1 MYGYESVNSK
11 INICSFSRFFIVREI
26 PTLGRKILLLTVSSI
41 ITLLVAEIMLQLFWT
56 NSYENTGADTILKL
70 RINHHN
76 LNLTLD
82 RSKIDQNVPFVSVRT
97 NSRGY
102 IEPTIRFEPPDYT
115 IAFLGGSTT
124 ACAAVQEELRFP
136 ALVSKLLEERGLKVN
151 TLNAGRAG
159 GTLHDSINILLNHVV
174 QDHPDVIVV
183 MHALND
189 TALIRTDNYKSRMG
203 HEVSLTDVVKYL
215 AQLGS
220 IHSSLIGLVRK
231 AVITTGNISPD
242 PDQYINRP
250 QTIDS
255 EPFRARLNIFVEMC
269 RAFGIKPVLLTQP
282 FSPMIKNDL
291 TPDWMNPT
299 ALTAFNQVIRE
310 VVDKKNAH
318 LVDLAAYI
326 AEKGVTKDEVRKI
339 FYDGIH
345 VTDYGSRI
353 YAIYLADRLYEIL
366 TTETTYKAKQ

>member
-1 MYGYESVNSK
+1 M
-11 INICSFSRFFIVREI
+11 
-26 PTLGRKILLLTVSSI
+26 LGRNIMLLTVSSI
-41 ITLLVAEIMLQLFWT
+41 IMLLVAEIVLKVFWT
-56 NSYENTGADTILKL
+56 NPYEKTGVDTILKL

-76 LNLTLD
+76 LNLTVD
-82 RSKIDQNVPFVSVRT
+82 RSKIDPNVPFVSLRT
-97 NSRGY
+97 DSRGY
-102 IEPTIRFEPPDYT
+102 IEPGPRFGAPDYT

-124 ACAAVQEELRFP
+124 ACFIVQEELRFP

-151 TLNAGRAG
+151 TLNAARPG
-159 GTLHDSINILLNHVV
+159 GTLHDSINVLLNHVV

-189 TALIRTDNYKSRMG
+189 TAVIRKGNYKLRMG

-220 IHSSLIGLVRK
+220 IRSSLVGLVRK
-231 AVITTGNISPD
+231 AATTDPNLPKPD
-242 PDQYINRP
+242 EYINRP

-255 EPFRARLNIFVEMC
+255 GPFRARLSIFVDMS
-269 RAFGIKPVLLTQP
+269 RAFGIKPVLVTEP

-299 ALTAFNQVIRE
+299 ALTVFNQVIRQE
-310 VVDKKNAH
+310 ANKKNTP
-318 LVDLAAYI
+318 LIDLAAYI
-326 AEKGVTKDEVRKI
+326 VEKGVTKDEVRKI